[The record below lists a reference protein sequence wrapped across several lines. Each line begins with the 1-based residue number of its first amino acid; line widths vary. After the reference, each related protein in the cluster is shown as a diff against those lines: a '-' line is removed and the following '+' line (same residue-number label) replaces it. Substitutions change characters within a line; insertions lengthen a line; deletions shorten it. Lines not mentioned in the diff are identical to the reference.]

1 MSKASVDKG
10 SIPRGSLSLGNED
23 YKGYHNINFTG
34 GAATA
39 WTTSSGSYNLPD
51 YTFTDASPS
60 IANYYNAA
68 EIV

>member
-10 SIPRGSLSLGNED
+10 SITRGTLSLGNED

-39 WTTSSGSYNLPD
+39 WASGGSYNLPD

-60 IANYYNAA
+60 VAVYYNAA
-68 EIV
+68 EIN